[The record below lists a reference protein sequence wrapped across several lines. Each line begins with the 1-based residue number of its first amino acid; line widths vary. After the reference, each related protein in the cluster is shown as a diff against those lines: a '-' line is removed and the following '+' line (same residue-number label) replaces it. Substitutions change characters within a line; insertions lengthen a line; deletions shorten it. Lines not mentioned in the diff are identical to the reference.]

1 MERGPQIFRGA
12 PGIFTIATTVKFL
25 TLKPWSFVTVRC
37 CGQVGE
43 KFARFQLFRQT
54 VVDNL
59 DFVVGHVRLESV
71 LLLWLS
77 RISEMFLSC
86 LTTDYIIAL
95 YLTECIP
102 VDSLNLCFTVLRREI
117 V

>member
-1 MERGPQIFRGA
+1 M
-12 PGIFTIATTVKFL
+12 
-25 TLKPWSFVTVRC
+25 VRC

-59 DFVVGHVRLESV
+59 DFVVAHVRLESV

-86 LTTDYIIAL
+86 LTTDYIMTL
-95 YLTECIP
+95 CLTECIQWTL
-102 VDSLNLCFTVLRREI
+102 SLCFTVLRREI